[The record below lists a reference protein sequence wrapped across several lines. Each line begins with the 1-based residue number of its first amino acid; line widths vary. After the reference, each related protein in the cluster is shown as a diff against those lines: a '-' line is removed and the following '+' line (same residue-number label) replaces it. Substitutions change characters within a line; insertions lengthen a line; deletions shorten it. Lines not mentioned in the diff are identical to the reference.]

1 MDKTKFNQW
10 KSTKSV
16 LRWFRGK
23 EYKKRFLQ
31 FNITPDLLNRAFDW
45 AATFTPI
52 TADDREIITHSK
64 QSLLYF
70 QGSPWV
76 KQQNPEFN
84 VGMGSYDGVECCDV
98 VGLYLLSQIQDLG
111 LNIGLYR
118 DDGMAT
124 SSLTPIQN
132 QLTLQKI
139 YRIFQQNGLKI
150 PGSEANMS
158 EVNFLDVT
166 MNLPE
171 VSYRLY
177 HKPESS
183 VSYVHVDS
191 NHPSSMIRN
200 IPLGVNRRLS
210 DLSSSQIIFDNGI
223 PLYQEAL
230 KKAGHKH
237 KLTYNPTR
245 EDEESQPKKS
255 AGQEK

>member
-10 KSTKSV
+10 KSTTSV

-111 LNIGLYR
+111 LNIGLY
-118 DDGMAT
+118 
-124 SSLTPIQN
+124 
-132 QLTLQKI
+132 
-139 YRIFQQNGLKI
+139 QQPHPQAEPADTAK
-150 PGSEANMS
+150 
-158 EVNFLDVT
+158 
-166 MNLPE
+166 NLPHLPAE
-171 VSYRLY
+171 WPKDPRVR
-177 HKPESS
+177 
-183 VSYVHVDS
+183 
-191 NHPSSMIRN
+191 
-200 IPLGVNRRLS
+200 G
-210 DLSSSQIIFDNGI
+210 
-223 PLYQEAL
+223 
-230 KKAGHKH
+230 KH
-237 KLTYNPTR
+237 
-245 EDEESQPKKS
+245 E
-255 AGQEK
+255 